1 MKKSRSGR
9 TGPAPDRVANQSAA
23 KHKTA
28 GHAPASRSP
37 RPATRAR
44 AGSSFDLT
52 HARIIEATIDSIV
65 TRGLSGTTV
74 QTIADEAAVST
85 ATVIKHFKTKEAVLD
100 AVVAMLA
107 AEFEAARR
115 QVTAESGDD
124 PVKCF
129 DRLMEISF
137 HPELSSD
144 RRIGAWYAYSG
155 EVTSRAIYER
165 HMRKVDQSL
174 SRQVQEMCRKLA
186 ESGNYRSIDPE
197 AVAIG
202 FIGAMEWLWLERLL
216 GRRKVNWTWA
226 RKVLQ
231 AYLAGVF
238 PRHFAM
244 PAGRGHKRDT
254 VG

>member
-1 MKKSRSGR
+1 MKKARNAPAR
-9 TGPAPDRVANQSAA
+9 PAPHPAA
-23 KHKTA
+23 KHSTGGQTSA
-28 GHAPASRSP
+28 GRPPHSP
-37 RPATRAR
+37 TRGR
-44 AGSSFDLT
+44 AGSSFNLT
-52 HARIIEATIDSIV
+52 HSRIIEATIDSIV
-65 TRGLSGTTV
+65 ARGLSGTTV

-85 ATVIKHFKTKEAVLD
+85 ATVIKHFKTKDGVLD
-100 AVVAMLA
+100 AVVEMLA

-115 QVTAESGDD
+115 QVTEETGGD

-129 DRLMEISF
+129 DRLIEISF

-144 RRIGAWYAYSG
+144 RRISAWYAYSG

-174 SRQVQEMCRKLA
+174 ARQVLEMCRKLA
-186 ESGNYRSIDPE
+186 VAGNYRSIDPE
-197 AVAIG
+197 AVAFG

-216 GRRKVNWTWA
+216 GRRKVHWNWA

-244 PAGRGHKRDT
+244 PAGRGHDGNG